1 MGGRVLG
8 RELANMIVDTYL
20 EEGLHYLSLFI
31 IVCITMNLIMMCLF
45 IKQGSSQVIN
55 KYKKQ
60 LKYEVTLS
68 SDNGISIRDA
78 KQLTTIK
85 DVKTYN
91 YEQLVNASSH
101 TLKSVNT
108 RLSFPRICLTELQED
123 TFLLAGYSSMTLI
136 QDFNSKE
143 YKLKEGRLL
152 NKNDENTSN
161 AVISYALAK
170 NNNLSLGD
178 DIQLNTE
185 KGDVSLSVVG
195 IYKNK
200 VGLLSHLKPYNTI
213 FISLS
218 KAQSLSHAGQT
229 VSSVTY
235 YLNKKSHTEGFI
247 KKAQRKPLDWNHLQ
261 LTSNDAQY
269 NACVSIFENICDKL
283 KMIPL
288 IILIISSLFLI
299 LICHKLFKTHNLSKI
314 LIIFMISFTISCFTS
329 PSLSKYT
336 INTYLSQHDV
346 NMSQKET
353 RKIKTTY
360 TPRILIES
368 IGITSIMYLETV
380 IIAYKKKISA

>member
-1 MGGRVLG
+1 MSKGK
-8 RELANMIVDTYL
+8 EC
-20 EEGLHYLSLFI
+20 LHYLLLFL
-31 IVCITMNLIMMCLF
+31 IVLITMNMIMMCLF
-45 IKQGSSQVIN
+45 IKQGSLQVIN

-60 LKYEVTLS
+60 LKYEVTLTS
-68 SDNGISIRDA
+68 NNGGVSLTDA
-78 KQLTTIK
+78 KELTHLK
-85 DVKTYN
+85 GVKAYN
-91 YEQLVNASSH
+91 YEQLVNASSS
-101 TLKSVNT
+101 LQSVDT
-108 RLSFPRICLTELQED
+108 RLSFPRIHLKNNQED
-123 TFLLAGYSSMTLI
+123 SFLLAGYSSMTLI

-185 KGDVSLSVVG
+185 KGDVSLSIVG

-213 FISLS
+213 FIALS
-218 KAQSLSHAGQT
+218 KAQSLSHTEQT

-235 YLNKKSHTEGFI
+235 YLNKNSNTEGFI
-247 KKAQRKPLDWNHLQ
+247 KKAQRKTLDWNHLQ

-288 IILIISSLFLI
+288 IILIIGSLFLI

>member
-1 MGGRVLG
+1 MSKGK
-8 RELANMIVDTYL
+8 
-20 EEGLHYLSLFI
+20 EGLHYLSLFI

-108 RLSFPRICLTELQED
+108 RLSFPRICLTELHED

-185 KGDVSLSVVG
+185 KGDVSFSVVG
-195 IYKNK
+195 IYENI

-218 KAQSLSHAGQT
+218 KAQSLSHAEQT

-235 YLNKKSHTEGFI
+235 YLNKKSNTEGFI
-247 KKAQRKPLDWNHLQ
+247 KKAQRKPLDWKHLQ

-329 PSLSKYT
+329 SSLSKYT

-368 IGITSIMYLETV
+368 IGITSIMYLETI

>member
-1 MGGRVLG
+1 MFKGK
-8 RELANMIVDTYL
+8 
-20 EEGLHYLSLFI
+20 EGLHYLSLFI

-85 DVKTYN
+85 GVKTYN

-101 TLKSVNT
+101 TLKSVNR

-123 TFLLAGYSSMTLI
+123 TFLLAGYSSMTMI

-178 DIQLNTE
+178 DIQLKTE
-185 KGDVSLSVVG
+185 KGDVSLPIVG

-218 KAQSLSHAGQT
+218 KAQSLSHTEQT

-235 YLNKKSHTEGFI
+235 YLNKKSNTEGFI

-283 KMIPL
+283 KIIPL
-288 IILIISSLFLI
+288 IILIIGSLFLI

>member
-1 MGGRVLG
+1 MSKGK
-8 RELANMIVDTYL
+8 
-20 EEGLHYLSLFI
+20 EGLHYLSLFI
-31 IVCITMNLIMMCLF
+31 IVCITINLIMMCLF

-108 RLSFPRICLTELQED
+108 RLSFPRICLTELHED

-185 KGDVSLSVVG
+185 KGEVSLSIVG

-218 KAQSLSHAGQT
+218 KAQSLSNAEQT

-235 YLNKKSHTEGFI
+235 YLNKKSNTEGFI
-247 KKAQRKPLDWNHLQ
+247 KKAQRKPLDWKHLQ

-288 IILIISSLFLI
+288 IILIIGSLFLI

-314 LIIFMISFTISCFTS
+314 LIIFVISYTISCFTS

-368 IGITSIMYLETV
+368 IGITSIMYLETI

>member
-1 MGGRVLG
+1 MSKGK
-8 RELANMIVDTYL
+8 
-20 EEGLHYLSLFI
+20 EGLHYLSLFI

-108 RLSFPRICLTELQED
+108 RLSFPRICLTELHED

-185 KGDVSLSVVG
+185 KGDVSFSVVG

-218 KAQSLSHAGQT
+218 KAQSLSHAEQT

-235 YLNKKSHTEGFI
+235 YLNKKSNTEGFI
-247 KKAQRKPLDWNHLQ
+247 KKAQRKPLDWKHLQ

-288 IILIISSLFLI
+288 IILIIGSLFLI

-314 LIIFMISFTISCFTS
+314 LIIFVISYTISCFTS
-329 PSLSKYT
+329 PSLFKYT

-368 IGITSIMYLETV
+368 IGITSIMYLETI

>member
-1 MGGRVLG
+1 MSKGK
-8 RELANMIVDTYL
+8 
-20 EEGLHYLSLFI
+20 EGLHYLSLFI

-218 KAQSLSHAGQT
+218 KAQSLSHAEQT

-329 PSLSKYT
+329 PSLSKYL

>member
-1 MGGRVLG
+1 MFKGK
-8 RELANMIVDTYL
+8 
-20 EEGLHYLSLFI
+20 EGLHYLSLFI

-218 KAQSLSHAGQT
+218 KAQSLSHAEQT

-314 LIIFMISFTISCFTS
+314 LIVFMISYTISCFTS

>member
-1 MGGRVLG
+1 MFKGK
-8 RELANMIVDTYL
+8 
-20 EEGLHYLSLFI
+20 EGLHYLSLFI

-218 KAQSLSHAGQT
+218 KAQSLSHAEQT

-329 PSLSKYT
+329 PSLFKYT

>member
-1 MGGRVLG
+1 MFKGK
-8 RELANMIVDTYL
+8 
-20 EEGLHYLSLFI
+20 EGLHYLSLFI

-45 IKQGSSQVIN
+45 IKQGSLQVIN

-108 RLSFPRICLTELQED
+108 RLSFPRICLTELHED

-218 KAQSLSHAGQT
+218 KAQSLSHAEQT

-235 YLNKKSHTEGFI
+235 YLDKNSNTEGFI
-247 KKAQRKPLDWNHLQ
+247 KKAQRKPLDWKHLQ

-288 IILIISSLFLI
+288 IILIIGSLFLI

-314 LIIFMISFTISCFTS
+314 LVIFMISFTISCFTS
-329 PSLSKYT
+329 SSLSKYT

-360 TPRILIES
+360 TLRILIES
-368 IGITSIMYLETV
+368 IGITSIMYLETI

>member
-1 MGGRVLG
+1 MSKGR
-8 RELANMIVDTYL
+8 
-20 EEGLHYLSLFI
+20 EGLHYLLLFL
-31 IVCITMNLIMMCLF
+31 IVLITMNLIMMCLF
-45 IKQGSSQVIN
+45 IKQGSLQVIN

-60 LKYEVTLS
+60 LKYEVTLTS
-68 SDNGISIRDA
+68 NNGGVSLTDA
-78 KQLTTIK
+78 KELTHLK
-85 DVKTYN
+85 GVKAYN
-91 YEQLVNASSH
+91 YEQLVNASSS
-101 TLKSVNT
+101 LQSVDT
-108 RLSFPRICLTELQED
+108 RLSFPRIHLKNNQED
-123 TFLLAGYSSMTLI
+123 SFLLAGYSSMTLI

-143 YKLKEGRLL
+143 YQLKEGRLL
-152 NKNDENTSN
+152 TNKDENTSN

-170 NNNLSLGD
+170 NNNLSIGD
-178 DIQLNTE
+178 SIQFNTE
-185 KGDVSLSVVG
+185 KGDVSLSIVG

-218 KAQSLSHAGQT
+218 KAQSLSHTEQT

-235 YLNKKSHTEGFI
+235 YLNKKSNTEGFI

-283 KMIPL
+283 KIIPL
-288 IILIISSLFLI
+288 IILIIGSLFLI

>member
-1 MGGRVLG
+1 MFKGK
-8 RELANMIVDTYL
+8 
-20 EEGLHYLSLFI
+20 EGLHYLSLFI

-45 IKQGSSQVIN
+45 IKQGSLQVIN

-108 RLSFPRICLTELQED
+108 RLSFPRICLTELHED

-218 KAQSLSHAGQT
+218 KAQSLSHAEQT

-235 YLNKKSHTEGFI
+235 YLDKNSNTEGFI
-247 KKAQRKPLDWNHLQ
+247 KKAQRKPLDWKHLQ

-288 IILIISSLFLI
+288 IILIIGSLFLI

-314 LIIFMISFTISCFTS
+314 LIIFMISYTISCFTS
-329 PSLSKYT
+329 SSLSKYT

-368 IGITSIMYLETV
+368 IGITSIMYLETI

>member
-1 MGGRVLG
+1 MFKGK
-8 RELANMIVDTYL
+8 
-20 EEGLHYLSLFI
+20 EGLHYLSLFI

-78 KQLTTIK
+78 KQLTIIK

-123 TFLLAGYSSMTLI
+123 AFLLAGYSSMTLI

-218 KAQSLSHAGQT
+218 KAQSLSHAEQT

-288 IILIISSLFLI
+288 IILIIGSLFLM

>member
-1 MGGRVLG
+1 MSKGK
-8 RELANMIVDTYL
+8 
-20 EEGLHYLSLFI
+20 EGLHYLSLFI

-85 DVKTYN
+85 DVKNYN

-108 RLSFPRICLTELQED
+108 RLSFPRICLTELHED

-185 KGDVSLSVVG
+185 KGDVSFSVVG

-218 KAQSLSHAGQT
+218 KAQSLSHAEQT

-235 YLNKKSHTEGFI
+235 YLNKKSNTEGFI
-247 KKAQRKPLDWNHLQ
+247 KKAQRKPLDWKHLQ

-288 IILIISSLFLI
+288 IILIIGSLFLI

-314 LIIFMISFTISCFTS
+314 LIIFVISYTISCFTS

-368 IGITSIMYLETV
+368 IGITSIMYLETI

>member
-1 MGGRVLG
+1 MSKGK
-8 RELANMIVDTYL
+8 
-20 EEGLHYLSLFI
+20 EGLHYLSLFI

-108 RLSFPRICLTELQED
+108 RFSFPRICLTELQED
-123 TFLLAGYSSMTLI
+123 AFLLAGYSSMTLI

-218 KAQSLSHAGQT
+218 KAQSLSHAEQT

-288 IILIISSLFLI
+288 IILIIGSLFLM

>member
-1 MGGRVLG
+1 MSKGK
-8 RELANMIVDTYL
+8 
-20 EEGLHYLSLFI
+20 EGLHYLSLFI

-108 RLSFPRICLTELQED
+108 RLSFPRICLTELHED

-185 KGDVSLSVVG
+185 KGDVSFSVVG

-218 KAQSLSHAGQT
+218 KAQSLSHAEQT

-235 YLNKKSHTEGFI
+235 YLDKNSNTEGFI
-247 KKAQRKPLDWNHLQ
+247 KKAQRKPLDWKHLQ

-288 IILIISSLFLI
+288 IILIIGSLFLI

>member
-1 MGGRVLG
+1 MSKGK
-8 RELANMIVDTYL
+8 
-20 EEGLHYLSLFI
+20 EGLHYLSLFI

-218 KAQSLSHAGQT
+218 KAQSLSHAEQT

-299 LICHKLFKTHNLSKI
+299 LICHKLLKTHNLSKI

>member
-1 MGGRVLG
+1 MSKGK
-8 RELANMIVDTYL
+8 
-20 EEGLHYLSLFI
+20 EGLHYLSLFI

-218 KAQSLSHAGQT
+218 KAQSLSHAEQT

-235 YLNKKSHTEGFI
+235 YLNKKIHTEGFI

>member
-1 MGGRVLG
+1 MFKGK
-8 RELANMIVDTYL
+8 
-20 EEGLHYLSLFI
+20 EGLHYLSLFI

-218 KAQSLSHAGQT
+218 KAQSLSHAEQT

-329 PSLSKYT
+329 PFLSKYT

>member
-1 MGGRVLG
+1 MSKGK
-8 RELANMIVDTYL
+8 
-20 EEGLHYLSLFI
+20 EGLHYLSLFI

-108 RLSFPRICLTELQED
+108 CLSFPRICLTELQED

-218 KAQSLSHAGQT
+218 KAQSLSHAEQT

>member
-1 MGGRVLG
+1 MFKGK
-8 RELANMIVDTYL
+8 
-20 EEGLHYLSLFI
+20 EGLHYLSLFI

-45 IKQGSSQVIN
+45 IKQGSLQVIN

-85 DVKTYN
+85 GVKTYN

-108 RLSFPRICLTELQED
+108 RLSFPRIRLTKLQED

-185 KGDVSLSVVG
+185 KGDVSLSIVG

-213 FISLS
+213 FIALS
-218 KAQSLSHAGQT
+218 KAQSLSHTEQT

-235 YLNKKSHTEGFI
+235 YLNKNSNTEGFI
-247 KKAQRKPLDWNHLQ
+247 KKAQRKTLDWNHLK

-314 LIIFMISFTISCFTS
+314 LIVFMISYTISCFTS

>member
-1 MGGRVLG
+1 MSKGK
-8 RELANMIVDTYL
+8 
-20 EEGLHYLSLFI
+20 EGLHYLSLFI

-108 RLSFPRICLTELQED
+108 RLSFPRICLTELHED

-185 KGDVSLSVVG
+185 KGDVSFSVVG

-218 KAQSLSHAGQT
+218 KAQSLSHAEQT

-288 IILIISSLFLI
+288 IILIIGSLFLM

-380 IIAYKKKISA
+380 IIAYKQKISA

>member
-1 MGGRVLG
+1 MFKGKV
-8 RELANMIVDTYL
+8 
-20 EEGLHYLSLFI
+20 GLHYLSLFI

-91 YEQLVNASSH
+91 YEQLVNATSH

-108 RLSFPRICLTELQED
+108 RLSFPRIRLTELQKD

-185 KGDVSLSVVG
+185 KGDVSLSIVG

-218 KAQSLSHAGQT
+218 KAQSLSHAEQT

-235 YLNKKSHTEGFI
+235 YLNKKSNTEGFI
-247 KKAQRKPLDWNHLQ
+247 KKAQRKPLDWKHLQ

-288 IILIISSLFLI
+288 IILIIGSLFLI

-314 LIIFMISFTISCFTS
+314 LIIFVISYTISCFTS

-368 IGITSIMYLETV
+368 IGITSIMYLETI

>member
-1 MGGRVLG
+1 MFKGK
-8 RELANMIVDTYL
+8 
-20 EEGLHYLSLFI
+20 EGLHYLSLFI
-31 IVCITMNLIMMCLF
+31 IVCITMNIIMMCLF

-108 RLSFPRICLTELQED
+108 RLSFPRIRLTKLQED

-185 KGDVSLSVVG
+185 KGDVSLSIVG

-213 FISLS
+213 FIALS
-218 KAQSLSHAGQT
+218 KAQSLSHTEQT

-235 YLNKKSHTEGFI
+235 YLNKNSNTEGFI
-247 KKAQRKPLDWNHLQ
+247 KKAQRKTLDWNHLQ

-269 NACVSIFENICDKL
+269 NACVSIFENICDKV

>member
-1 MGGRVLG
+1 MFKGK
-8 RELANMIVDTYL
+8 
-20 EEGLHYLSLFI
+20 EGLHYLSLFI

-45 IKQGSSQVIN
+45 IKQGSLQVIN

-108 RLSFPRICLTELQED
+108 RLSFPRICLTELHED

-218 KAQSLSHAGQT
+218 KAQSLSHAEQT

-235 YLNKKSHTEGFI
+235 YLDKNSNTEGFI
-247 KKAQRKPLDWNHLQ
+247 KKAQRKPLDWKHLQ

-288 IILIISSLFLI
+288 IILIIGSLFLI

-314 LIIFMISFTISCFTS
+314 LVIFMISFTISCFTS
-329 PSLSKYT
+329 SSLSKYT

-368 IGITSIMYLETV
+368 IGITSIMYLETI

>member
-1 MGGRVLG
+1 MFKGK
-8 RELANMIVDTYL
+8 
-20 EEGLHYLSLFI
+20 EGLHYLSLFI

-78 KQLTTIK
+78 KQLTIIK

-218 KAQSLSHAGQT
+218 KAQSLSHAEQT

-247 KKAQRKPLDWNHLQ
+247 KKAQRKQLDWNHLH

-329 PSLSKYT
+329 PSLSKYI

>member
-1 MGGRVLG
+1 MSKGK
-8 RELANMIVDTYL
+8 
-20 EEGLHYLSLFI
+20 EGLHYLSLFI

-108 RLSFPRICLTELQED
+108 RLSFPRICLTELHED

-170 NNNLSLGD
+170 NNNLSVGD

-185 KGDVSLSVVG
+185 KGDVSFSVVG

-218 KAQSLSHAGQT
+218 KAQSLSHAEQT

-235 YLNKKSHTEGFI
+235 YLNKKSNTEGFI
-247 KKAQRKPLDWNHLQ
+247 KKAQRKPLDWKHLQ

-288 IILIISSLFLI
+288 IILIIGSLFLI

-314 LIIFMISFTISCFTS
+314 LIIFVISYTISCFTS

>member
-1 MGGRVLG
+1 MFKGK
-8 RELANMIVDTYL
+8 ES
-20 EEGLHYLSLFI
+20 LHYLSLFI

-218 KAQSLSHAGQT
+218 KAQSLSHAEQT

-288 IILIISSLFLI
+288 IILIIGSLFLM

>member
-1 MGGRVLG
+1 MFKGK
-8 RELANMIVDTYL
+8 
-20 EEGLHYLSLFI
+20 EGLHYLSLFI

-85 DVKTYN
+85 GVKTYN

-108 RLSFPRICLTELQED
+108 RLSFPRIRLTKLQED

-185 KGDVSLSVVG
+185 KGDVSLSIVG

-213 FISLS
+213 FIALS
-218 KAQSLSHAGQT
+218 KAQSLSHTEQT

-235 YLNKKSHTEGFI
+235 YLNKNSNTEGFI

-283 KMIPL
+283 KIIPL
-288 IILIISSLFLI
+288 IILIIGSLFLI

-380 IIAYKKKISA
+380 IIAYKKKILA

>member
-1 MGGRVLG
+1 MFKGK
-8 RELANMIVDTYL
+8 
-20 EEGLHYLSLFI
+20 EGLHYLSLFI

-108 RLSFPRICLTELQED
+108 RLSFPRIRLTKLQED

-185 KGDVSLSVVG
+185 KGDVSLSIVG

-213 FISLS
+213 FIALS
-218 KAQSLSHAGQT
+218 KAQSLSHTEQT

-235 YLNKKSHTEGFI
+235 YLNKNSNTEGFI
-247 KKAQRKPLDWNHLQ
+247 KKAQRKTLDWNHLK

-283 KMIPL
+283 KIIPL
-288 IILIISSLFLI
+288 IILIIGSLFLI

>member
-1 MGGRVLG
+1 MFKGK
-8 RELANMIVDTYL
+8 
-20 EEGLHYLSLFI
+20 EGLHYLSFFI
-31 IVCITMNLIMMCLF
+31 IVCITMNLIMMCLL
-45 IKQGSSQVIN
+45 IKLGSSQVIN

-218 KAQSLSHAGQT
+218 KAQSLSHAEQT

-288 IILIISSLFLI
+288 IILIIGSLFLM

-368 IGITSIMYLETV
+368 IGITSIMYIETV

>member
-1 MGGRVLG
+1 MFKGK
-8 RELANMIVDTYL
+8 
-20 EEGLHYLSLFI
+20 EGLHYLSLFI

-218 KAQSLSHAGQT
+218 KAQSLSHAEQT

-288 IILIISSLFLI
+288 IILIISLLFLI

>member
-1 MGGRVLG
+1 MFKGK
-8 RELANMIVDTYL
+8 
-20 EEGLHYLSLFI
+20 EGLHYLSLFI

-91 YEQLVNASSH
+91 YEQLVNATSH

-108 RLSFPRICLTELQED
+108 RLSFPRIRLTELQKD

-185 KGDVSLSVVG
+185 KGDVSLSIVG

-218 KAQSLSHAGQT
+218 KAQSLSHAEQT

-235 YLNKKSHTEGFI
+235 YLNKKSNTEGFI

-269 NACVSIFENICDKL
+269 DACVSIFENICDKL

-288 IILIISSLFLI
+288 IILIIGSLFLI
-299 LICHKLFKTHNLSKI
+299 LICHKLFKTYNLSKI

-368 IGITSIMYLETV
+368 IGITSIMYLGTV

>member
-1 MGGRVLG
+1 MSKGK
-8 RELANMIVDTYL
+8 
-20 EEGLHYLSLFI
+20 EGLHYLSLFI

-68 SDNGISIRDA
+68 SDNGISIRNA

-108 RLSFPRICLTELQED
+108 RLSFPRICLTELHED

-185 KGDVSLSVVG
+185 KGDVSFSVVG

-218 KAQSLSHAGQT
+218 KAQSLSHAEQT

-235 YLNKKSHTEGFI
+235 YLNKKSNTEGFI
-247 KKAQRKPLDWNHLQ
+247 KKAQRKPLDWKHLQ

-329 PSLSKYT
+329 SSLSKYT

-368 IGITSIMYLETV
+368 IGITSIMYLETI

>member
-1 MGGRVLG
+1 MFKGK
-8 RELANMIVDTYL
+8 
-20 EEGLHYLSLFI
+20 EGLHYLSLFI

-85 DVKTYN
+85 GVKTYN
-91 YEQLVNASSH
+91 YEQLVNASSY

-108 RLSFPRICLTELQED
+108 RLSFPRIRLTKLQED

-185 KGDVSLSVVG
+185 KGDVSLSIVG

-213 FISLS
+213 FIALS
-218 KAQSLSHAGQT
+218 KAQSLSHTEQT

-235 YLNKKSHTEGFI
+235 YLNKNSNTEGFI

-283 KMIPL
+283 KIIPL
-288 IILIISSLFLI
+288 IILIIGSLFLI

>member
-1 MGGRVLG
+1 MSKGK
-8 RELANMIVDTYL
+8 
-20 EEGLHYLSLFI
+20 EGLHYLSLFI

-218 KAQSLSHAGQT
+218 KAQSLSNAEQT

-235 YLNKKSHTEGFI
+235 YLNKKSNAEGFI
-247 KKAQRKPLDWNHLQ
+247 KKAQRKTLDWNHLQ

-288 IILIISSLFLI
+288 IILIIGSLFLI

-329 PSLSKYT
+329 SSLSKYT

>member
-1 MGGRVLG
+1 MFKGK
-8 RELANMIVDTYL
+8 
-20 EEGLHYLSLFI
+20 EGLHYLSLFI

-91 YEQLVNASSH
+91 YEQLINASSH

-218 KAQSLSHAGQT
+218 KAQSLSHAEQT

-235 YLNKKSHTEGFI
+235 YLDKNSNTEGFI
-247 KKAQRKPLDWNHLQ
+247 KKAQRKPLDWKHLQ

-269 NACVSIFENICDKL
+269 NACVSIFENICDKI

-288 IILIISSLFLI
+288 VILIIGSLFLI
-299 LICHKLFKTHNLSKI
+299 IICHKLFKTHNLSKI

-329 PSLSKYT
+329 SSLSKYT

-368 IGITSIMYLETV
+368 IGITSIMYLETI

>member
-1 MGGRVLG
+1 MFKGK
-8 RELANMIVDTYL
+8 
-20 EEGLHYLSLFI
+20 EGLHYLSLFI

-218 KAQSLSHAGQT
+218 KAQSLSHAEQT

-353 RKIKTTY
+353 RKIKITY

>member
-1 MGGRVLG
+1 MFKGK
-8 RELANMIVDTYL
+8 
-20 EEGLHYLSLFI
+20 EGLHYLSLFI
-31 IVCITMNLIMMCLF
+31 IVCITMNIIMMCLF

-108 RLSFPRICLTELQED
+108 RLSFPRIRLTKLQED

-185 KGDVSLSVVG
+185 KGDVSLSIVG

-213 FISLS
+213 FIALS
-218 KAQSLSHAGQT
+218 KAQSLSHTEQT

-235 YLNKKSHTEGFI
+235 YLNKNSNTEGFI
-247 KKAQRKPLDWNHLQ
+247 KKAQRKTLDWNHLK

-314 LIIFMISFTISCFTS
+314 LIVFMISYTISCFTS

>member
-1 MGGRVLG
+1 MFKGK
-8 RELANMIVDTYL
+8 
-20 EEGLHYLSLFI
+20 EGLHYLSLFI

-91 YEQLVNASSH
+91 YEQLINASSH

-185 KGDVSLSVVG
+185 KGDVSFSVVG

-218 KAQSLSHAGQT
+218 KAQSLSQAEQT

-235 YLNKKSHTEGFI
+235 YLDKNSNTEGFI
-247 KKAQRKPLDWNHLQ
+247 KKAQRKPLDWKHLQ

-288 IILIISSLFLI
+288 IILIIGSLFLI